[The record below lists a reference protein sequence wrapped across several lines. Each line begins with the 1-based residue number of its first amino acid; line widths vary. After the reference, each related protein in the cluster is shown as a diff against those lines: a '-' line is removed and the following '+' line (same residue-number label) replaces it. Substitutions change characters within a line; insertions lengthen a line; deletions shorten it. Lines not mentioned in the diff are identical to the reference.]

1 MTAVGTNYLRV
12 ITKLLTI
19 LKTLKVIFCLYFS
32 FDFRN
37 LNIHFI
43 SNFIL
48 LYRGKIEIAKRL
60 GNSFRKDENW
70 PWKERLS
77 LRNGRKPLYFEQRH
91 LARILTITIFF
102 NSTNWQ
108 ASKSPHPLINTWK
121 DHGYAPYRQ
130 LMWL

>member
-60 GNSFRKDENW
+60 GNSFRKDEN
-70 PWKERLS
+70 
-77 LRNGRKPLYFEQRH
+77 
-91 LARILTITIFF
+91 
-102 NSTNWQ
+102 
-108 ASKSPHPLINTWK
+108 
-121 DHGYAPYRQ
+121 
-130 LMWL
+130 